1 MERRWELIVCLYA
14 NILPGLGL
22 HWLSGYCLTKS
33 LMCHLLC
40 LRMGSKLNQERNI
53 YIFESLEED
62 NFANQKSWSPS
73 TGEK

>member
-53 YIFESLEED
+53 YIFESFGRGQFCQSKILVP
-62 NFANQKSWSPS
+62 FYR
-73 TGEK
+73 